1 MSRVKRTRRRL
12 LLAGGIGVGL
22 VLAAGDV
29 ALVTVGHAAQDD
41 TLAPT
46 YSVYNGEVASGAD
59 RETVTTENDVGLPG
73 GAINNY
79 YPDTRVGVAVAGTS
93 AEASPA
99 DTGPLAQAVI
109 GGQGQT
115 QPQYVRASDPGTP
128 NPPGY
133 QAGPATAAASA
144 GIASALATG
153 TYGAVGTTA
162 TSPLGAPAEGSD
174 GLTARSTSYFDSAL
188 GFVTTGDARVHHAS
202 YGGGM
207 LVLDDVHV
215 SVSVSNLGLGSFTK
229 NISITV
235 AGATVTANGTT
246 VPVVI
251 DQNGVTVAQQNA
263 PIDQV
268 QAVSQTLNAELAAAG
283 ISVHAVS
290 PQITQQGPD
299 VHIEAV
305 GVVVTV
311 RQVGTPEGV
320 PKQSATHVLGDVV
333 LDNEAVLAP
342 ALPELAPPPAPTEDT
357 GPTDAGSTTT
367 TIITNTGGTAPAP
380 APAPAAVAPPRATPV
395 LYAAPTT
402 AIVKQPHPGWLLF
415 AYLAWQALLVALA
428 GAVYLHRSALRR
440 TP

>member
-1 MSRVKRTRRRL
+1 MSKANRSGRRL
-12 LLAGGIGVGL
+12 LLVGGIGVGM
-22 VLAAGDV
+22 VLAASDV

-46 YSVYNGEVASGAD
+46 YSIYNGEVAAGAD

-73 GAINNY
+73 GAVNNY

-99 DTGPLAQAVI
+99 DTGPLAQAII

-128 NPPGY
+128 NPPAY

-144 GIASALATG
+144 GPASALASG

-188 GFVTTGDARVHHAS
+188 GFVTVGDARVHHAS

-215 SVSVSNLGLGSFTK
+215 SVSVSSPGSGSFTK
-229 NISITV
+229 KISITV
-235 AGATVTANGTT
+235 GAATVTANGTT
-246 VPVVI
+246 IPVVI
-251 DQNGVTVAQQNA
+251 DQNGVTVQQQNA
-263 PIDQV
+263 PLDQV
-268 QAVSQTLNAELAAAG
+268 QAVSQTLNQQLAAAG

-320 PKQSATHVLGDVV
+320 PKQSVTHVLGDVV

-342 ALPELAPPPAPTEDT
+342 PLPVLAPAPAPTEDT
-357 GPTDAGSTTT
+357 GPTNLGSSTTT
-367 TIITNTGGTAPAP
+367 TVITNTGGAAAPAAPAP
-380 APAPAAVAPPRATPV
+380 ATPARVAAPP
-395 LYAAPTT
+395 LYAVPTT
-402 AIVKQPHPGWLLF
+402 AVVRQPHPGWLLF